1 MKWFDKWFAKKCK
14 QAWENSQNEPMEEAP
29 SPLIAS
35 NKVRRGLATGI
46 SKSDELHSRGVSFT
60 LYKAN
65 GGHVVE
71 LRDYDP
77 QSDRH
82 HNSLHLV
89 PADKDMGEA
98 LNHIITYE
106 ALKR

>member
-1 MKWFDKWFAKKCK
+1 MKWFNKWFANKCR
-14 QAWENSQNEPMEEAP
+14 QAWEDANQPQETEVNSISSAKM
-29 SPLIAS
+29 
-35 NKVRRGLATGI
+35 RRGIAISTG
-46 SKSDELHSRGVSFT
+46 SNELHSRGVSFT

-82 HNSLHLV
+82 VSSLHLV
-89 PADKDMGEA
+89 PTEKDMGEA

>member
-1 MKWFDKWFAKKCK
+1 MKWFNKWFAKKCR
-14 QAWENSQNEPMEEAP
+14 QAWEDANRPQDTEMNTV
-29 SPLIAS
+29 
-35 NKVRRGLATGI
+35 KVRRGTAISTGAT
-46 SKSDELHSRGVSFT
+46 ELHSRGVTFT

-77 QSDRH
+77 QTDRH
-82 HNSLHLV
+82 ANSLHLV
-89 PADKDMGEA
+89 PSDKDMGEA

>member
-1 MKWFDKWFAKKCK
+1 MKWFNKWFANKCR
-14 QAWENSQNEPMEEAP
+14 QAWEDSCQPQEDIGSSA
-29 SPLIAS
+29 
-35 NKVRRGLATGI
+35 KVRRGIAISPGAT
-46 SKSDELHSRGVSFT
+46 ELHSRGVTFT

-77 QSDRH
+77 QTDRH
-82 HNSLHLV
+82 ANSLHLV
-89 PADKDMGEA
+89 PSDKDMGEA

>member
-14 QAWENSQNEPMEEAP
+14 QVWDNGQELLNEVPDVHVA
-29 SPLIAS
+29 
-35 NKVRRGLATGI
+35 KQRRGLAIPSTM
-46 SKSDELHSRGVSFT
+46 SSSELHSRGVSFT

-77 QSDRH
+77 QTDRNT
-82 HNSLHLV
+82 NSLHLV
-89 PADKDMGEA
+89 PSDKDMGEA

>member
-14 QAWENSQNEPMEEAP
+14 QVWEDANQPQEAEMNTLT
-29 SPLIAS
+29 SAKI
-35 NKVRRGLATGI
+35 RRGLAI
-46 SKSDELHSRGVSFT
+46 PASSNELHSRGVSFT

-77 QSDRH
+77 QTDRNT
-82 HNSLHLV
+82 NSLHLV
-89 PADKDMGEA
+89 PSDKDMGEA

>member
-1 MKWFDKWFAKKCK
+1 MKWFNKWFANKCR
-14 QAWENSQNEPMEEAP
+14 QAWEDENQPQETEMNTVTSAKM
-29 SPLIAS
+29 
-35 NKVRRGLATGI
+35 RRGIAI
-46 SKSDELHSRGVSFT
+46 STNSNELHSRGVSFT

-77 QSDRH
+77 QTDRNT
-82 HNSLHLV
+82 NSLHLV
-89 PADKDMGEA
+89 PSDKDMGEA

>member
-1 MKWFDKWFAKKCK
+1 MKWFNKWFANKCR
-14 QAWENSQNEPMEEAP
+14 QAWEDENQPQEDVLGNLVAP
-29 SPLIAS
+29 A
-35 NKVRRGLATGI
+35 KMRRGIAQISTGPA
-46 SKSDELHSRGVSFT
+46 ELHSRGVTFT

-77 QSDRH
+77 QTDRH
-82 HNSLHLV
+82 ANSLHLV
-89 PADKDMGEA
+89 PSDKDMGEA

>member
-1 MKWFDKWFAKKCK
+1 MKWFNKWFAKKCR
-14 QAWENSQNEPMEEAP
+14 QAWEDANQPQDTEMSTVKM
-29 SPLIAS
+29 
-35 NKVRRGLATGI
+35 RRGIAISTG
-46 SKSDELHSRGVSFT
+46 SNELHSRGVTFT

-82 HNSLHLV
+82 VSSLHLV
-89 PADKDMGEA
+89 PTEKDMGEA

>member
-1 MKWFDKWFAKKCK
+1 MKWFDKWFAKKCR
-14 QAWENSQNEPMEEAP
+14 QAWEDGNQLQEADMNSVTSVKM
-29 SPLIAS
+29 
-35 NKVRRGLATGI
+35 RRGLAIPVG
-46 SKSDELHSRGVSFT
+46 SSELHSRGVTFT

-77 QSDRH
+77 QTDRQS
-82 HNSLHLV
+82 NSLHLV
-89 PADKDMGEA
+89 PSDKDMGEA

>member
-1 MKWFDKWFAKKCK
+1 MKWFNKWFAKKCR
-14 QAWENSQNEPMEEAP
+14 QAWEEANQP
-29 SPLIAS
+29 QETEVDLIS
-35 NKVRRGLATGI
+35 SVKMRRGLGVPTVTA
-46 SKSDELHSRGVSFT
+46 SNELHSRGVTFT

-77 QSDRH
+77 QTDRH
-82 HNSLHLV
+82 VTSLHLV
-89 PADKDMGEA
+89 PTDKDMGES

>member
-1 MKWFDKWFAKKCK
+1 MKWFNKWFANKCR
-14 QAWENSQNEPMEEAP
+14 QAWEDANQPQETEVNSISSAKM
-29 SPLIAS
+29 
-35 NKVRRGLATGI
+35 RRGLAISTGAT
-46 SKSDELHSRGVSFT
+46 ELHSRGVTFT

-77 QSDRH
+77 QTDRH
-82 HNSLHLV
+82 ANSLHLV
-89 PADKDMGEA
+89 PSDKDMGEA

>member
-1 MKWFDKWFAKKCK
+1 MKWFNKWFANKCR
-14 QAWENSQNEPMEEAP
+14 QAWEDANQPQEADMNSITSSKM
-29 SPLIAS
+29 
-35 NKVRRGLATGI
+35 RRGLAIATT
-46 SKSDELHSRGVSFT
+46 SSELHSRGVTFT

-77 QSDRH
+77 QTDRH
-82 HNSLHLV
+82 ANSLHLV
-89 PADKDMGEA
+89 PSDKDMGEA

>member
-1 MKWFDKWFAKKCK
+1 MKWFNKWFANKCR
-14 QAWENSQNEPMEEAP
+14 QAWEDANQPQEDVVENSISSAKM
-29 SPLIAS
+29 
-35 NKVRRGLATGI
+35 RRGIAISTGAN
-46 SKSDELHSRGVSFT
+46 ELHSRGVSFT

-82 HNSLHLV
+82 VTSLHLV
-89 PADKDMGEA
+89 PTEKDMGEA

>member
-1 MKWFDKWFAKKCK
+1 MKWFNKWFAKKCR
-14 QAWENSQNEPMEEAP
+14 QAWEDSCQP
-29 SPLIAS
+29 SETEMS
-35 NKVRRGLATGI
+35 TVKVRRGIAISPGAT
-46 SKSDELHSRGVSFT
+46 ELHSRGVTFT

-77 QSDRH
+77 QTDRH
-82 HNSLHLV
+82 ANSLHLV
-89 PADKDMGEA
+89 PSDKDMGEA

>member
-14 QAWENSQNEPMEEAP
+14 QAWEDANQPQEDIAGNS
-29 SPLIAS
+29 IAS
-35 NKVRRGLATGI
+35 VKMRRGLALPTG
-46 SKSDELHSRGVSFT
+46 SNELHSRGVTFT

-77 QSDRH
+77 QTDRNTH
-82 HNSLHLV
+82 SLHLV
-89 PADKDMGEA
+89 PNDKDMGEA